1 MTMICAREF
10 SKWLRHRFNSEK
22 TGISISREDINQ
34 LTGRQRLDPS
44 FVNDVHYELMQYG
57 MAFVTDTSRESF
69 YLVPVSQAKNGESN
83 LNINLRKRCS
93 ATYIPLKNR
102 VKKKVQLDD

>member
-10 SKWLRHRFNSEK
+10 SKWLRHRFSSENS
-22 TGISISREDINQ
+22 GISISREDINQ

-57 MAFVTDTSRESF
+57 MAFVTDTSRENF
-69 YLVPVSQAKNGESN
+69 YLVPVSQAKNWREQ
-83 LNINLRKRCS
+83 LEYQFEKEMFCNIYPIEKS
-93 ATYIPLKNR
+93 G
-102 VKKKVQLDD
+102 

>member
-69 YLVPVSQAKNGESN
+69 YLVPVSQTKNWREQ
-83 LNINLRKRCS
+83 LEYQFEKEMFCNIYPIEKSC
-93 ATYIPLKNR
+93 
-102 VKKKVQLDD
+102 

>member
-69 YLVPVSQAKNGESN
+69 YLVPVSQAKNWREQ
-83 LNINLRKRCS
+83 LEYQFEKEMFCNIYPIEKS
-93 ATYIPLKNR
+93 G
-102 VKKKVQLDD
+102 

>member
-10 SKWLRHRFNSEK
+10 SKWLRHRFSSENV
-22 TGISISREDINQ
+22 GISISREDINH

-57 MAFVTDTSRESF
+57 MAFVTDTSREHF
-69 YLVPVSQAKNGESN
+69 YLVPVSQTKNWREQ
-83 LNINLRKRCS
+83 LEYQFEKEMFCNIYPIEKS
-93 ATYIPLKNR
+93 G
-102 VKKKVQLDD
+102 

>member
-1 MTMICAREF
+1 MG
-10 SKWLRHRFNSEK
+10 SEMC
-22 TGISISREDINQ
+22 IRDSQ

-69 YLVPVSQAKNGESN
+69 YLVPVSQTKNWREQ
-83 LNINLRKRCS
+83 LEYQFEKEMFCNIYPIEKS
-93 ATYIPLKNR
+93 G
-102 VKKKVQLDD
+102 

>member
-10 SKWLRHRFNSEK
+10 SQWLRHKFTNENV
-22 TGISISREDINQ
+22 GISMSREDISQ

-44 FVNDVHYELMQYG
+44 FVNDVHYELMLHG

-69 YLVPVSQAKNGESN
+69 YLVPVPQAKNWREQIEYQFEN
-83 LNINLRKRCS
+83 EMFCNIYPIEKS
-93 ATYIPLKNR
+93 G
-102 VKKKVQLDD
+102 

>member
-10 SKWLRHRFNSEK
+10 SKWLRHRFTNENV
-22 TGISISREDINQ
+22 GISISREDISQ

-44 FVNDVHYELMQYG
+44 FVNDVHYELMQHG

-69 YLVPVSQAKNGESN
+69 YLVPVSQAKNWREQ
-83 LNINLRKRCS
+83 LEYQFEKEMFCNIYPIDKS
-93 ATYIPLKNR
+93 G
-102 VKKKVQLDD
+102 